1 MATLDALAPDGV
13 PVELKS
19 AAFIDLAEPPPIHWQ
34 VQVQHQCLV
43 MGASRGYL
51 CALDLLAWEHR
62 VWRLDRD
69 EEFISTKL
77 IPAGREFWACVTE
90 RREPPIPDAAAAI
103 DAWRRLHG
111 TDDGREI
118 QASDAVLAAVQE
130 WEQAKAEEKRAKEHS
145 DGIKAQL
152 EIAMGDASCAHLPD
166 GSRLT
171 YRTQERA
178 GYVVQPASFRVL
190 RVSRPKSKKEK
201 A

>member
-1 MATLDALAPDGV
+1 M
-13 PVELKS
+13 
-19 AAFIDLAEPPPIHWQ
+19 
-34 VQVQHQCLV
+34 V
-43 MGASRGYL
+43 MGATHGYL

-62 VWRLDRD
+62 VWRLERD

-77 IPAGREFWACVTE
+77 IPAGREFWRCVTE

-130 WEQAKAEEKRAKEHS
+130 WEAAKVEEKRAKERADS
-145 DGIKAQL
+145 IKAQL

-178 GYVVQPASFRVL
+178 GYVVQPSSYRVL
-190 RVSRPKSKKEK
+190 RVSKPKGQKK
-201 A
+201 